1 MEAGKSRIC
10 SVGQPPR
17 DPGKLMLKFQSKGW
31 QVETRESSLSLS
43 EAGLFVLLS
52 SSTDWTSP
60 TPRLG
65 RTVHLLRVHRFKCY
79 SHPKTLSKRTLKISH
94 HVNNKGLLYSS
105 GNYIWYLYIR
115 DQTWVSCSAGRF
127 FTIWSTGEAPYNEK
141 NLQKKNTTTESILR
155 RSEANTTL
163 QVHSTSLRNKFT

>member
-1 MEAGKSRIC
+1 MIMEAGKYRIC

-31 QVETRESSLSLS
+31 QVETRESSLLLS

-60 TPRLG
+60 TPKLG
-65 RTVHLLRVHRFKCY
+65 RTIHLLRVHKFKCY

-94 HVNNKGLLYSS
+94 HVNDKGLLYSS
-105 GNYIWYLYIR
+105 GNYI
-115 DQTWVSCSAGRF
+115 
-127 FTIWSTGEAPYNEK
+127 
-141 NLQKKNTTTESILR
+141 
-155 RSEANTTL
+155 
-163 QVHSTSLRNKFT
+163 